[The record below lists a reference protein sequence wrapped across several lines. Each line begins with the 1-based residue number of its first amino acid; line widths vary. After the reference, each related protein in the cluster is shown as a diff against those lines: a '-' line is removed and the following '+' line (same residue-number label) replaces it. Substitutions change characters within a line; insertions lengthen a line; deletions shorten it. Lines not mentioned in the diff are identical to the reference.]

1 MSDISNNAASAAAAQ
16 KRKQFWIKLATIALL
31 LIVAVLKPK
40 VEAWLANNAAVNDE
54 NVSSVDDHKTVDQS
68 DINGGFDQSP
78 GGLRPT
84 TGVFKDMPTDSA
96 DSDIADPGSDAP
108 ANNDSGSGSLKI
120 TDPNKSAKGGSTR
133 NSDVAIADAGQ
144 DSSVAAQSGKGGA
157 TSTNTGSVKPK
168 STNPGATKSSSGV
181 TSGNPSGSRNDN
193 KPGTSAKASNSTA
206 KTNPDRNSASA
217 GKPEKATEPPLGKL
231 TLVNKSREEFQSTA
245 GLMYVRGSE
254 DGHRLK
260 HVLQHAKDNLEKP
273 VHGVF
278 SGDREQITA
287 WIDEAYLKGK
297 KGGKGTKVEQQG
309 GRTVYTVDLG
319 KKIGYVGGQ
328 VGERKRN
335 PECRFLRLVIQD
347 GNEVVTAYP
356 SQSL

>member
-40 VEAWLANNAAVNDE
+40 VDAWLANNAAVNDE
-54 NVSSVDDHKTVDQS
+54 NVASVDDNETVDQS

-84 TGVFKDMPTDSA
+84 TGVFKDLPS
-96 DSDIADPGSDAP
+96 DSDER
-108 ANNDSGSGSLKI
+108 ANSRGDSGSLKI
-120 TDPNKSAKGGSTR
+120 TDPNKSAKDSAR
-133 NSDVAIADAGQ
+133 NSDVAITDAGQ
-144 DSSVAAQSGKGGA
+144 NSSGAAQSGKGGA
-157 TSTNTGSVKPK
+157 TSTSSGAVKPK
-168 STNPGATKSSSGV
+168 STNPGPTKSSSGV

-193 KPGTSAKASNSTA
+193 KPGNSAKSSDSTA
-206 KTNPDRNSASA
+206 KTNPDRNSGTAA
-217 GKPEKATEPPLGKL
+217 KPEKATEPPLGKL

-319 KKIGYVGGQ
+319 QKIGYVGGQ